1 MNDLVWRLFFV
12 FFFIG
17 INAFFVTAEFSIVTV
32 RRSRINQLV
41 DEGDIPA
48 RSVKSLQKR
57 LDRLLA
63 TTQLG
68 ISLAS
73 VGLGWISEKIV
84 ADVTHYLLILFDVN
98 PAYHSFLLMALPF
111 PLLFS

>member
-1 MNDLVWRLFFV
+1 MNDLVWRLLFIFLL
-12 FFFIG
+12 IG

-41 DEGDIPA
+41 EEGDIPA
-48 RSVKSLQKR
+48 RSVKSLQRR

-68 ISLAS
+68 ISLVS
-73 VGLGWISEKIV
+73 
-84 ADVTHYLLILFDVN
+84 
-98 PAYHSFLLMALPF
+98 
-111 PLLFS
+111 